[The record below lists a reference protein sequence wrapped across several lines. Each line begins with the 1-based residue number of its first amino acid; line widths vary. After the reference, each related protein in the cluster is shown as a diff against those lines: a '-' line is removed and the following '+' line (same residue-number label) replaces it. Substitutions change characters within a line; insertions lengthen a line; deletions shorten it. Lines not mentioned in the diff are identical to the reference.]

1 MDAQSCSLPSI
12 IHGIRDLIFLR
23 TIYIEEEV
31 KQGLEII
38 GSDLIIDQLKKALR
52 NNSNIDSWI
61 LAYSKMET
69 NEVELIIHSSQSQ
82 RVAKA
87 NTTKASK
94 LKARQIKDV
103 REDISNLY
111 DKYEQLYEKE
121 LQKMQQK
128 DSISDQVSQTW
139 TALNEFEGK

>member
-1 MDAQSCSLPSI
+1 
-12 IHGIRDLIFLR
+12 
-23 TIYIEEEV
+23 
-31 KQGLEII
+31 
-38 GSDLIIDQLKKALR
+38 
-52 NNSNIDSWI
+52 
-61 LAYSKMET
+61 MET